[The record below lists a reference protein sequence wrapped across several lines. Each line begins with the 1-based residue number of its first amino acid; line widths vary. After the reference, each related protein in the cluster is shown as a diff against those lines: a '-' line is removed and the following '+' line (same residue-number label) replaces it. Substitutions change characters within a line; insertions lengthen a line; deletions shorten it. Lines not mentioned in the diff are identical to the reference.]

1 MRNQKRPLAEPPAA
15 ARPKEAPL
23 SDRILPPQAAVRRFD
38 RQVVRGNVSE
48 CWKWTGYVDR
58 MGYGQIYVL
67 GRLYYAHRFS
77 FWLHVADP
85 PVGVPILH
93 SCDTPSC
100 VNPAH
105 LRIGNRRENQRDMA
119 DRWRGT
125 KSSSGLPF
133 GVIRK
138 ASGRFTARVKMNG
151 SVSYLGTFDTA
162 EEASSVARSF
172 KAANADAARALAAS
186 ARKSEPVHADDC

>member
-1 MRNQKRPLAEPPAA
+1 
-15 ARPKEAPL
+15 
-23 SDRILPPQAAVRRFD
+23 
-38 RQVVRGNVSE
+38 
-48 CWKWTGYVDR
+48 

>member
-1 MRNQKRPLAEPPAA
+1 MSN
-15 ARPKEAPL
+15 
-23 SDRILPPQAAVRRFD
+23 RILPPQAAVRRFD
-38 RQVVRGNVSE
+38 RQVVRGSVNE

-67 GRLYYAHRFS
+67 GKLYYAHRFS

-93 SCDTPSC
+93 SSDTPSC

-119 DRWRGT
+119 DRWRGS
-125 KSSSGLPF
+125 KSRSGLPF
-133 GVIRK
+133 GVILK
-138 ASGRFTARVKMNG
+138 KNGRFTARVTLNR
-151 SVSYLGTFDTA
+151 STSYLGTYDTA

-172 KAANADAARALAAS
+172 KAANSDAARSLAVGS
-186 ARKSEPVHADDC
+186 WETKPVHADDCRSD